1 MDFYNKGAG
10 RNLPL
15 LPEVVIGVLVLFC
28 LALILASL
36 GCSEKSDE
44 EITAAAEQ
52 AAHDKKIT
60 FTFPLEYTATATQCS
75 NKDGC
80 RTRYYFP
87 RER

>member
-44 EITAAAEQ
+44 EITA
-52 AAHDKKIT
+52 DRK
-60 FTFPLEYTATATQCS
+60 S
-75 NKDGC
+75 VV
-80 RTRYYFP
+80 
-87 RER
+87 